1 MNSNTPRTTGRVGTD
16 RRTVL
21 RAAAWSAPV
30 IAMAVATPLAAASTE
45 QPALTFE
52 VSPLVDVDA
61 PYGSRT
67 LRLSNPS
74 TTDFT
79 GPLTFRMPAMSEA
92 TPFLLAGAVH
102 SRDGAEDIWTIPSI
116 TIPAGETVMLDVTWP
131 GPFPLASEAQP
142 LIVTTDP
149 TRGTITPSGN
159 TDVTSPYQYLW
170 VAVTPGG
177 EGSPAGTASIFIGN
191 TTETPYNTPVSPRL
205 PIWNLPQLIALPLS
219 VNGTS
224 YAGRRTLENNAI
236 VASYPSIPVSVEARS
251 GKELFTLLWGPS
263 SDPNAAAQQHKAL
276 ISMGDL
282 PVLGS
287 PLIHSRYRAA

>member
-1 MNSNTPRTTGRVGTD
+1 MNSNAPRTTGRVGTD

-61 PYGSRT
+61 PYGTRT

-74 TTDFT
+74 ATDFT

-92 TPFLLAGAVH
+92 TPFLLASGVH

-142 LIVTTDP
+142 LTVTTDP
-149 TRGTITPSGN
+149 ARGTITPAGN

-170 VAVTPGG
+170 AAVTPGG
-177 EGSPAGTASIFIGN
+177 EGSPAGTTSIFIGN
-191 TTETPYNTPVSPRL
+191 TTETTYVAVVPPRL
-205 PIWNLPQLIALPLS
+205 PLWTVPLAAAVPLS
-219 VNGTS
+219 VNGTR
-224 YAGRRTLENNAI
+224 YTGLKTLENN
-236 VASYPSIPVSVEARS
+236 VLFASYPGVPVTVDARS
-251 GKELFTLLWGPS
+251 GKQLFTLLWGSGGAS
-263 SDPNAAAQQHKAL
+263 SQQHRAL

-282 PVLGS
+282 PFLGDTM
-287 PLIHSRYRAA
+287 IHSRYRAG